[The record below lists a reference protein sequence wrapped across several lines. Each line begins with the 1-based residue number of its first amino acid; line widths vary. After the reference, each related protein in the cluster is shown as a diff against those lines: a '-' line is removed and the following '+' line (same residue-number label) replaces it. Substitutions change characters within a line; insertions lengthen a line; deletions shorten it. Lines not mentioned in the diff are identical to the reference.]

1 MSEVEMEVEFFSKPA
16 EFLSRTGNLIIS
28 NEARYSLINGIARR
42 LVTSPHAYGKDDP
55 WFCTVR
61 EEKELCIAAMRTPP
75 HKVLLAL
82 FSGDP
87 VSIAMV
93 LADSIS
99 AFSPSLP
106 RVIGDLEIADPF
118 AKHWCAKHKI
128 TIEERM
134 AQRVYRL
141 EGINNIAF
149 SSGKL
154 RLASIEDKE
163 LLTRWMHSFYLDALA
178 SASPNTPEDDI
189 APKIN
194 RKEVYLWEDSVPVS
208 MAAKTT
214 PTENG
219 IRINSVYTPPEF
231 RNRRYA
237 TSCVAMLC
245 KELLDSGLKF
255 CMLYTDLANSTSN
268 SIYKKI
274 GFEEVCDSAE
284 YTFSIPG

>member
-1 MSEVEMEVEFFSKPA
+1 MEVEFFSKPA

-106 RVIGDLEIADPF
+106 RVIVDLEIADPF